1 MASPGVLGS
10 ILIDFSTKGS
20 FPGEES
26 VSAARVEESALP
38 GALVALNAAKT
49 ELETE
54 IRQLSKDSAPDV
66 DTWITHAQ
74 SIQND
79 IETSKQL
86 ASRIVRQAEADD
98 KRLEEQEDTRTY
110 VEFMAKEVELNE
122 HLRQA
127 LEEMQRLNDQLDDA
141 ETLASEGNIM
151 AALNMLGGI
160 VLCFVSRR
168 PNTDYGTEAWETIS
182 EVSPD
187 TTVRAMK
194 ILNQRCLT
202 LKHAIYEQFEI
213 IFKALV
219 VVNMDDRAIT
229 INQTIPST
237 PMTLT
242 EATDILQ
249 RYKEVDKAAKQ
260 LWQDLDEAILRP
272 RTELRAAPLPKIQ
285 IDENCIRTSEQLADN
300 NIKALFKELES
311 VICFLIENLPSE
323 LVKSLSDAMMPTLSA
338 RVKDLWL
345 DTAVPASLD
354 EIEKYQKALVQ
365 VQEFAKT
372 LEVLGWPESH
382 SFHRWVEDAHKNWLN
397 KKKETVLDWTRN
409 ELSLGL
415 GTPQVAER
423 VQKKMVPRDEGMQI
437 TATSNAVDDAWDAAW
452 DSDKEDSSPVED
464 ERLPRDRPERNR
476 GSLEEEQRNS
486 SMTSTP
492 LVPEEDD
499 PADAWDWNDE
509 DAADEAAVDPDASE
523 PATTRDVSVVAQ
535 QNSNTELRQVVISEK
550 FQTSSIPQAILKAV
564 IGVLNDGAILTQPKN
579 ESLPISPAAP
589 GLFNLPT
596 LLLAEYRA
604 LSPLYYAEN
613 MNGNMYLLNDTVW
626 LSDQLQDFA
635 AQWKE
640 REDIPER
647 AVRMIKIDPE
657 INKLISFGNRA
668 YTNELIAQR
677 TIIHDLLA
685 GTQNFFQQEKDEIK
699 DGIRFVIQQVRER
712 NKAWFD
718 IIPWSSCASATGS
731 LVNAVASK
739 LITDIFELPNIGVD
753 EAEHIATIISK
764 VEGLDDL
771 FIKPGQHGA
780 NAVPLTGQFADKWFK
795 LSFLNQVLQSNL
807 ADIKYLWTE
816 SELSYYFT
824 AEEVVDL
831 IGLSFENNTNVRQT
845 IKEIKANPTP
855 KEGSE

>member
-1 MASPGVLGS
+1 MASTGVLGS
-10 ILIDFSTKGS
+10 ILVDFSTKGS
-20 FPGEES
+20 FPEEES
-26 VSAARVEESALP
+26 ISAARVEESALP
-38 GALVALNAAKT
+38 GALVALRAAKS

-54 IRQLSKDSAPDV
+54 IRQLSKDNAPDI

-79 IETSKQL
+79 IATSKQL

-127 LEEMQRLNDQLDDA
+127 LEEMQRLNDQLDEA
-141 ETLASEGNIM
+141 ETLASESNIM
-151 AALNMLGGI
+151 AALNILG
-160 VLCFVSRR
+160 
-168 PNTDYGTEAWETIS
+168 EAWETIS

-202 LKHAIYEQFEI
+202 LRYAIHEQFEI
-213 IFKALV
+213 IWKAMI
-219 VVNMDDRAIT
+219 VVNMDDGAIT
-229 INQTIPST
+229 INQTIPT
-237 PMTLT
+237 APMTLT
-242 EATDILQ
+242 EATVVLQ
-249 RYKEVDKAAKQ
+249 TYKEVDKAAKQ
-260 LWQDLDEAILRP
+260 LWHNLDEAILRP
-272 RTELRAAPLPKIQ
+272 RTDLGAAPLPKIQ
-285 IDENCIRTSEQLADN
+285 IDENCIWASEQLADN
-300 NIKALFKELES
+300 NIKELFRELEN
-311 VICFLIENLPSE
+311 VIRFLIANLTPE
-323 LVKSLSDAMMPTLSA
+323 LVTSLSDVMMPTLSA

-354 EIEKYQKALVQ
+354 DIENYQKALIQ
-365 VQEFAKT
+365 VQEFANT
-372 LEVLGWPESH
+372 LEVLGWPDSH

-415 GTPQVAER
+415 GNPQVAER

-437 TATSNAVDDAWDAAW
+437 TATGNAVDDAWDAAW
-452 DSDKEDSSPVED
+452 DSDKEDSSPVEEERPSKFPAS
-464 ERLPRDRPERNR
+464 ERLPGGSLKRNR
-476 GSLEEEQRNS
+476 SSLEEERRNS
-486 SMTSTP
+486 SITSTS
-492 LVPEEDD
+492 LVLEEDEL
-499 PADAWDWNDE
+499 ADAWDWNEE
-509 DAADEAAVDPDASE
+509 DATDEAAVDPAPSE
-523 PATTRDVSVVAQ
+523 PATTRDALVVAQ
-535 QNSNTELRQVVISEK
+535 QSSNPELRQVIISEK

-564 IGVLNDGAILTQPKN
+564 IGVLNDGAILFQPEN

-613 MNGNMYLLNDTVW
+613 VNGNMYLLNDTVW

-640 REDIPER
+640 RVDIPER

-657 INKLISFGNRA
+657 INKLKSFGNRA

-699 DGIRFVIQQVRER
+699 DGIRFVIQQIRER
-712 NKAWFD
+712 NKAWLD

-739 LITDIFELPNIGVD
+739 LITDIFDLPNIGVD

-771 FIKPGQHGA
+771 FIKPGQRGA
-780 NAVPLTGQFADKWFK
+780 DAIPLTGQFADKWFK

-807 ADIKYLWTE
+807 VEIKYLWTE

-831 IGLSFENNTNVRQT
+831 IGLSFENNANVRQT
-845 IKEIKANPTP
+845 IKEIKANPMP
-855 KEGSE
+855 REAFQ